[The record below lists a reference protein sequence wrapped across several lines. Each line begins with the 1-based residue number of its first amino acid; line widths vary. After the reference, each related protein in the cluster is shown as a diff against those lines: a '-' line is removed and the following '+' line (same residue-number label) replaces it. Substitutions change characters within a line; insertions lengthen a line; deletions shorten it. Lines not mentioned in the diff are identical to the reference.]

1 MARDPN
7 KYIVDG
13 YRYVSVTE
21 VLQFSGWAR
30 YDKVDPVV
38 LNRAAERGSLVHDAT
53 ELVDDGTFVEEDFR
67 EDLLD
72 YIAGYRKFIDE
83 HDYEVLHSEIVVFN
97 HKYLYAGQ
105 LDRIC
110 MLDGKKTLLDI
121 KTSATRKPEWGLQ
134 LAAYEMA
141 YSSISAHEMSQGF
154 VAYKPSI
161 ERRVAL
167 RLGLGYYDIDNY
179 QSVNDY
185 ERFLEAVKIV
195 QDQRNAGI
203 ISLG

>member
-30 YDKVDPVV
+30 YDKVDPVI

-53 ELVDDGTFVEEDFR
+53 ELVDDGTFVESEFR
-67 EDLLD
+67 EDLSE
-72 YIAGYRKFIDE
+72 YIIGYQKFVEE
-83 HDYEVLHSEIVVFN
+83 HDYSVLESEIVVFN
-97 HKYLYAGQ
+97 HKYKYAGQ

-121 KTSATRKPEWGLQ
+121 KTSSQRKPEWGLQ

-141 YSSISAHEMSQGF
+141 YGQTL
-154 VAYKPSI
+154 

-167 RLGLGYYDIDNY
+167 RLGLGFYEIDNY
-179 QSVNDY
+179 QNDNDY
-185 ERFLEAVKIV
+185 VRFLEAVKIV
-195 QDQRNAGI
+195 QDQRNAGVI
-203 ISLG
+203 EIK